1 MEKRLIDFTLEQKL
15 KNNELETVEMLRGV
29 IATII
34 RKYGDITDVTKE
46 KYNSD
51 PDNKYEIK
59 ISVSTIRNYLKPYGY
74 VIKKDIRECIVREIG
89 FPEYLNIRKKIDA
102 LDDNNKDAI
111 IETTKSVPEQLALG
125 YVAKAEYFKDQKQ
138 QSIRFSTN
146 VQQRLGKLYTKYGM
160 FTKQYLLSYLLS
172 TALES
177 LGE

>member
-59 ISVSTIRNYLKPYGY
+59 ISVSTIRNYLKPYG
-74 VIKKDIRECIVREIG
+74 
-89 FPEYLNIRKKIDA
+89 
-102 LDDNNKDAI
+102 
-111 IETTKSVPEQLALG
+111 
-125 YVAKAEYFKDQKQ
+125 
-138 QSIRFSTN
+138 
-146 VQQRLGKLYTKYGM
+146 
-160 FTKQYLLSYLLS
+160 
-172 TALES
+172 
-177 LGE
+177 